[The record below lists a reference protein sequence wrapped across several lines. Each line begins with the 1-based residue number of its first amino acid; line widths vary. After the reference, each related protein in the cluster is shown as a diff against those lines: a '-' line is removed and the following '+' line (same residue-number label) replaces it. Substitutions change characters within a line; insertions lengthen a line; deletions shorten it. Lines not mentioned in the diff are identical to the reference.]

1 MRYFIILFLLISG
14 TQLKAQGLTLC
25 PLDSSYVWANNGL
38 SLRETQNGERIE
50 ILPFGTQVK
59 VLHQEFNQNQQ
70 LTKGQLDS
78 IRLCHRV
85 TVTVI
90 KTLQQ

>member
-78 IRLCHRV
+78 IQ
-85 TVTVI
+85 TVSYTHL
-90 KTLQQ
+90 TLPTTPYV